1 MSDFVL
7 RALIALTVFAALPA
21 PALAEPAALPDDITI
36 EQRLM
41 GLQAD
46 EAPLDAVRGSIIEC
60 EEVCLTPSEAVE
72 LAFAAGDGAP
82 QPGRF
87 LLDIRGGGQS
97 LAGNLGQLFFVNSK
111 ADYAEFGTL
120 TIAFEADVLNA
131 LLRRARSCGGGLE
144 NGRIAVE
151 GCREDG
157 LNNANMFSMAARL
170 FDRRIVVDGDV
181 QLQWIDWRFG
191 ARHAK
196 RNKRGENERGY
207 YQPWVWV
214 YDADQISFV
223 YED

>member
-1 MSDFVL
+1 M
-7 RALIALTVFAALPA
+7 ALAA

-41 GLQAD
+41 GLQAE
-46 EAPLDAVRGSIIEC
+46 EAPLDAVRPSIIEC
-60 EEVCLTPSEAVE
+60 EEQCLTPSEAVK

-97 LAGNLGQLFFVNSK
+97 FAGNLGQLFFVSSK
-111 ADYAEFGTL
+111 PDYATFGTL
-120 TIAFEADVLNA
+120 TIAFEGHVLNA
-131 LLRRARSCGGGLE
+131 LLRRARSCGGDLE
-144 NGRIAVE
+144 EGRITVQ
-151 GCREDG
+151 GCHQDG
-157 LNNANMFSMAARL
+157 LDSVNMFSMAARL

-181 QLQWIDWRFG
+181 QLQWIDWHLGPRS
-191 ARHAK
+191 AK
-196 RNKRGENERGY
+196 SNKRGEHERGY

-223 YED
+223 YEE

>member
-1 MSDFVL
+1 ML
-7 RALIALTVFAALPA
+7 RLSFASLLLTAT
-21 PALAEPAALPDDITI
+21 PALAEPSAAPGEPTI
-36 EQRLM
+36 EQRLI
-41 GLQAD
+41 GLQAE
-46 EAPLDAVRGSIIEC
+46 EAPLNAVRASIIEC
-60 EEVCLTPSEAVE
+60 EGACLTPSEAVE

-97 LAGNLGQLFFVNSK
+97 LSGNLGQLFFINSK

-131 LLRRARSCGGGLE
+131 LLRRARSCGGGLV
-144 NGRIAVE
+144 NGKIAVE
-151 GCREDG
+151 GCRQDG
-157 LNNANMFSMAARL
+157 LDNANMFSMAARL
-170 FDRRIVVDGDV
+170 FDRRIVVDGKV

-191 ARHAK
+191 ARNAQ
-196 RNKRGENERGY
+196 RNTRGERERGY

-223 YED
+223 YDD